1 MKHPILRGCQLA
13 LCFVFAVVAFAQEHW
28 VATWAASPQQ
38 APRPQPAAQAIP
50 NFQGGSVPAANPAAQ
65 ISVAV
70 QLTAQPAPAPPP
82 GAQFRNGFSNQ
93 TVRMIVHTS
102 IGGRRVRIQL
112 SNAYSSAPLA
122 VGAAHIAIRNKDA
135 AIAPASDRP
144 LSFNG
149 KQSCLIPPGALMLSD
164 PVDLDV
170 PQLGD
175 LAISLYLP
183 GETGPPTVHNLGLH
197 TTYVSKQGDL
207 TAQLTIPD
215 AATSQSWYWLT
226 GVDVMAPANTAAIVA
241 FGDSITDGA
250 RSTPD
255 TNHNWP
261 SFLAQRL
268 LSNPGTANLAIIDEG
283 IAGNRVLR
291 DAQGVS
297 ALARFDRDVLAQA
310 GVKWVTLLEGIN
322 DIRNGT
328 RPGAPPI
335 EVLPSADD
343 VIAGLRQMAERAHT
357 HGIKVIGCTLTP
369 YGGGEYFS
377 DTAEGFRQSV
387 NRWIRT
393 SGTFDAVVDFDAVAR
408 DPNDPTRIRSDFD
421 AGDHLHPNDSG
432 YKAMADSIDLSIFAP
447 APVKNTSSR

>member
-1 MKHPILRGCQLA
+1 MKHPIRRGCQLA
-13 LCFVFAVVAFAQEHW
+13 LCFVFAGVVFAQEHW
-28 VATWAASPQQ
+28 VATWATSPQQ
-38 APRPQPAAQAIP
+38 APRAQAAAAPAAP
-50 NFQGGSVPAANPAAQ
+50 VPVANPAGQ
-65 ISVAV
+65 TAV
-70 QLTAQPAPAPPP
+70 PAPPP
-82 GAQFRNGFSNQ
+82 GAQFRSGFNNQ

-102 IGGRRVRIQL
+102 MGGRRVRIQL
-112 SNAYSSAPLA
+112 SNTYGSAPLA
-122 VGAAHIAIRNKDA
+122 VGAAHIAIRGKDA
-135 AIAPASDRP
+135 AIVPASDRA

-183 GETGPPTVHNLGLH
+183 GETGPPTIHNVGLH
-197 TTYVSKQGDL
+197 TTYVSKGDL
-207 TAQLTIPD
+207 TAQPTIPD

-226 GVDVMAPANTAAIVA
+226 AVDVLAPANAAAIVA

-268 LSNPGTANLAIIDEG
+268 LSNPGTANLAIVDEG

-328 RPGAPPI
+328 RPGAPPL
-335 EVLPSADD
+335 EALASADD
-343 VIAGLRQMAERAHT
+343 VIAGLGQMAERAHT

-377 DTAEGFRQSV
+377 DTAESFRQSV

-393 SGTFDAVVDFDAVAR
+393 SGAFDAVVDFDAVAR
-408 DPNDPTRIRSDFD
+408 DPNDPTRIRADIDS
-421 AGDHLHPNDSG
+421 GDHLHPNDSG

-447 APVKNTSSR
+447 VAPVKNTSSR